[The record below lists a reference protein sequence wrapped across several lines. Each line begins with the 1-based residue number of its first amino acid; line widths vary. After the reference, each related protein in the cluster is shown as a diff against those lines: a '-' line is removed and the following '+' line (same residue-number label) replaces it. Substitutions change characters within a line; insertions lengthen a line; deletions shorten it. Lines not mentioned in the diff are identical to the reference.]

1 MKNDQIYAVVDI
13 ETTGTDPKTDRI
25 IQFGCV
31 LVKNGEIINRFA
43 TDVNPNKMIPKQ
55 IQNLTKITNARVQ
68 RAPYFEDIAP
78 TLFNLLADTI
88 FVAHNI
94 YFDYQFLNHELSRCG
109 MPQLKIPGIDTVEL
123 AQIFLPKEPSFRLM
137 DLANRFGLTHENPHQ
152 ADSDA
157 EVTASLLLYIE
168 SIMRSLPLVTM
179 EQIARLATQTGMQT
193 GTFIKKVTQEM
204 RQLTTPLPEELMVV
218 SGIALK
224 KKEVPLFAYNLYEKN
239 FPLKKRGKEKLFGDQ
254 LLFYKEQA
262 RLMNLVYRHF
272 APETPREKAEEN
284 EQALVQKNLF
294 VEAATG
300 MGKTIGYLLP
310 LAYLATPEYPL
321 VVSTASLLLQDQ
333 LLTQDVPKVNAVL
346 PQPLVGTVIKG
357 QRHYLDLAR
366 FQAKL
371 ADPPRQKQYQMY
383 QMATLVWLTQTT
395 TGDFD
400 ELNLVSLK
408 HPFFQEVCHRGVA
421 SLERDN
427 PFYAHDFLRFLKKR
441 MKASNLLI
449 VNHAFLARE
458 SLRKSPFLPQSR
470 YLIIDEAHHLATS
483 CEQAERQ
490 CVSTGVFRKSMHQ
503 VTAEGGL
510 FEQVGAL
517 FAKQPQFLAHL
528 AIYAQE
534 LQGLVENQETVLTA
548 LLSEARSS
556 DELVITQEE
565 MANLDLAAQKAKN
578 KLLLY
583 YEEAEWLSRKLQ
595 QGCQEATLTLTATE
609 ELQVT
614 DFQEY
619 LTNINEQGQVM
630 KNWLTDWRQELVH
643 FLVPDKNRL
652 TGECQL
658 LDLAAP
664 LLPRTKWYNRYEKI
678 LYIGGTLK
686 VSGNQ
691 HYISQRLGIPEAP
704 LKVVPAP
711 FDYAKQTRL
720 LVPATGPIINEQAPA
735 EYDAYL
741 VKTIETLI
749 RSVSRPILILFTS
762 HEVLQKVYSA
772 LHKQF
777 LVEGREILAQG
788 MGGSRE
794 KLLRR
799 FSRSKDSV
807 LLGADSFWEGVDLP
821 GEQLEVLIV
830 TRLPFENPQRP
841 LVAARNRYLEDQG
854 MNAFSQEA
862 LPKAALRLRQAY
874 GRLVRSPQDCGVMIV
889 LDRRLVTS
897 YYGKRLIKAF
907 PKKVKP
913 QECSLEELQEEL
925 SELKK
930 VVAAEKNE

>member
-13 ETTGTDPKTDRI
+13 ETTGTDPQTDRI

-78 TLFNLLADTI
+78 TLSNLLADTV

-94 YFDYQFLNHELSRCG
+94 YFDYQFLNHELLRCG
-109 MPQLKIPGIDTVEL
+109 MPKLTIPGIDTVEL

-157 EVTASLLLYIE
+157 EVTAMLLLYIE
-168 SIMRSLPLVTM
+168 SVMRSLPLVTM
-179 EQIARLATQTGMQT
+179 EQIARLASHTGMQT

-224 KKEVPLFAYNLYEKN
+224 RKTVPFFSYNLYEKN
-239 FPLKKRGKEKLFGDQ
+239 FPLKKRGKEKLFGDK
-254 LLFYKEQA
+254 LVFYKEQA

-272 APETPREKAEEN
+272 APEVAPASDTPEKTPA
-284 EQALVQKNLF
+284 QKDLLI
-294 VEAATG
+294 EAATG

-310 LAYLATPEYPL
+310 LAYLATPEQPL

-371 ADPPRQKQYQMY
+371 TTAPQQKQYQLY

-408 HPFFQEVCHRGVA
+408 HPFFQDVCHRGLA
-421 SLERDN
+421 SLEKDS
-427 PFYAHDFLRFLKKR
+427 PFYAHDFLRFLSKR

-458 SLRKSPFLPQSR
+458 SLRKAPFLPKSR

-490 CVSTGVFRKSMHQ
+490 CVATGAFRKSMHQ
-503 VTAEGGL
+503 VTAEKGL
-510 FEQVGAL
+510 FEQVAAL
-517 FAKQPQFLAHL
+517 FESQPQFLSHL
-528 AIYAQE
+528 GIYAQE
-534 LQGLVENQETVLTA
+534 LQGLVENQEILLTA
-548 LLSEARSS
+548 LLEEATTSE
-556 DELVITQEE
+556 EIVITQEQMMTLPLE
-565 MANLDLAAQKAKN
+565 AQKAKS
-578 KLLLY
+578 KILLY
-583 YEEAEWLSRKLQ
+583 YEEAAWLSRELHKASQ
-595 QGCQEATLTLTATE
+595 NTELTMTTTE
-609 ELQVT
+609 ELLVA

-619 LTNINEQGQVM
+619 LASVNEQGMMM

-664 LLPRTKWYNRYEKI
+664 LLPRTKWYPRYEKI
-678 LYIGGTLK
+678 LYVGGTLK

-691 HYISQRLGIPEAP
+691 HYISRRLGIPEAP

-711 FDYAKQTRL
+711 FDYGTQTQL
-720 LVPATGPIINEQAPA
+720 LVPAEGPLINEQSPE
-735 EYDAYL
+735 EYNAYL
-741 VKTIETLI
+741 IQTIEGLI
-749 RSVSRPILILFTS
+749 RSVSRPILILFTA
-762 HEVLQKVYSA
+762 HDVLQKVYSA

-821 GEQLEVLIV
+821 GEQLEVLVV
-830 TRLPFENPQRP
+830 TRLPFENPKRP
-841 LVAARNRYLEDQG
+841 LVAARNRYLEEQG
-854 MNAFSQEA
+854 LNPFSQVA
-862 LPKAALRLRQAY
+862 LPQAALRLRQAY
-874 GRLVRSPQDCGVMIV
+874 GRLVRSPQDRGVMIV

-897 YYGKRLIKAF
+897 YYGHRLTKAF
-907 PKKVKP
+907 PKKAKV
-913 QECSLEELQEEL
+913 QECSIKQLEEKL
-925 SELKK
+925 SWLKK
-930 VVAAEKNE
+930 ATDSEKNE

>member
-68 RAPYFEDIAP
+68 RAPYFEDIAS
-78 TLFNLLADTI
+78 TLSNLLADTV

-109 MPQLKIPGIDTVEL
+109 MPPLQIPGIDTVEL

-168 SIMRSLPLVTM
+168 SVMRSLPLVTM

-204 RQLTTPLPEELMVV
+204 CQLTTPLPEELMVV

-224 KKEVPLFAYNLYEKN
+224 KKEVPLFAYNLYEKS

-254 LLFYKEQA
+254 LVFYKEQA

-272 APETPREKAEEN
+272 APETPREEATEN
-284 EQALVQKNLF
+284 KQTPEQKNLLI
-294 VEAATG
+294 EAATG

-310 LAYLATPEYPL
+310 LAYLATPECPL
-321 VVSTASLLLQDQ
+321 VVSTASLLLQNQ
-333 LLTQDVPKVNAVL
+333 LLTQDVPKVNGVL

-371 ADPPRQKQYQMY
+371 ADPPQQKQYQLY

-400 ELNLVSLK
+400 ELNLVSLN
-408 HPFFQEVCHRGVA
+408 HPFFQDVCHRGLH
-421 SLERDN
+421 SLEQDN
-427 PFYAHDFLRFLKKR
+427 PFYPHDFLRFLNKR

-458 SLRKSPFLPQSR
+458 SLRKAPFLPKSR

-490 CVSTGVFRKSMHQ
+490 CVSTGAFRKSMYH

-510 FEQVGAL
+510 FERVAAL
-517 FAKQPQFLAHL
+517 YEKDPQFLSHL
-528 AIYAQE
+528 AIYVQE
-534 LQGLVENQETVLTA
+534 LQGLVENQEAVLTA
-548 LLSEARSS
+548 LLENGPLAG
-556 DELVITQEE
+556 EIVITKEQ
-565 MANLDLAAQKAKN
+565 MANLDLAAQKAKT

-583 YEEAEWLSRKLQ
+583 YEEAEWLSRALLKS
-595 QGCQEATLTLTATE
+595 CQAADLTLTASE
-609 ELQVT
+609 ELQLV

-619 LTNINEQGQVM
+619 LASVNEQGQMM

-664 LLPRTKWYNRYEKI
+664 LLPRTKWYTRYEKI
-678 LYIGGTLK
+678 LYLGGTLK

-691 HYISQRLGIPEAP
+691 HYISRRLGIPEAP
-704 LKVVPAP
+704 LKVVPSP
-711 FDYAKQTRL
+711 FDYETQTRL
-720 LVPATGPIINEQAPA
+720 LVPATGPIVNEQSPD
-735 EYDAYL
+735 EYNAYL
-741 VKTIETLI
+741 IQAIEELI
-749 RSVSRPILILFTS
+749 RSVSRPILILFTA
-762 HEVLQKVYSA
+762 HDVLQKVYSA

-821 GEQLEVLIV
+821 GEQLEVLVV

-841 LVAARNRYLEDQG
+841 LVAARNRYLEEQG
-854 MNAFSQEA
+854 LNPFSQVA
-862 LPKAALRLRQAY
+862 LPQAALRLRQAY
-874 GRLVRSPQDCGVMIV
+874 GRLVRSPQDRGVMIV

-897 YYGKRLIKAF
+897 YYGHRLAKAF

-913 QECSLEELQEEL
+913 REIALNQLEAEL
-925 SELKK
+925 SWLKK
-930 VVAAEKNE
+930 